1 MAAHVLECPRL
12 GRVNAYDR
20 GMNTVP
26 AQDEIPTLK
35 GFLLSA
41 VLWLPLAFFLW
52 FLLRSFVVYLPIEL
66 AELVLKSWMP
76 SLIDRLEQDG
86 TLAAVVTS
94 MPAPG
99 MQPDELGRTPALSME
114 VDALLFCYGWAVL
127 GGLVMA
133 TPMSWGR
140 TFTQLALGGLV
151 LVPTQAFGIV
161 GATLLDLGY
170 NMGDHVRTLV
180 EAEGASQYLIAFWYQ
195 LGYLIL
201 PPVTPVVAWIMMNRR
216 FIEAIAGPLAAA
228 EPAPP
233 ERGPS
238 AGPNPGKP
246 ER

>member
-1 MAAHVLECPRL
+1 
-12 GRVNAYDR
+12 
-20 GMNTVP
+20 MNTVP

-35 GFLLSA
+35 GFLLAA

-66 AELVLKSWMP
+66 SELVLTGWMP
-76 SLIDRLEQDG
+76 NLIDRLEQDG

-94 MPAPG
+94 MPATG
-99 MQPDELGRTPALSME
+99 MQPDELGRIPALSME

-127 GGLVMA
+127 VGLIMA

-140 TFTQLALGGLV
+140 TFAQLAIGGLV
-151 LVPTQAFGIV
+151 LVPAQAFGIV

-170 NMGDHVRTLV
+170 KMGDNVRLLV

-201 PPVTPVVAWIMMNRR
+201 PPVTPVVVWIMMNRR
-216 FIEAIAGPLAAA
+216 FIEAIAAPFAPA
-228 EPAPP
+228 EPGPP
-233 ERGPS
+233 GRGPN
-238 AGPNPGKP
+238 AGPSPGP
-246 ER
+246 